1 MNYEQAK
8 QEFESIYGVNP
19 TAWDTCYSTPG
30 KPLSAYTI
38 FKTYEG
44 ANTFIHGKYDDEDEI
59 YTYDAYVGAVI
70 AVVKDTSGNN
80 GLYQVVFDSS
90 MNPSTYE
97 NKYKL
102 VKMLSEED
110 ASIGGQITVLLKNE
124 TGVAGRNGEPSVGW
138 STPGSEEPSN
148 DGKTTP
154 YIYFVGVD
162 SSTREQHPD
171 TLYFNDGIV
180 YDASGSNLFQN
191 SDERLKNIV
200 ANIEPDLDELRTI
213 DKVVFNWKQ
222 DKSRKNNIGVIAQTV
237 EKLYPELVINN
248 PDSGYKMVN
257 YAGLSVIALAAVD
270 KLYEKVKDLE
280 AEVTRLKNVK

>member
-1 MNYEQAK
+1 MSTYDK
-8 QEFESIYGVNP
+8 PFDEFDELFSGRNTSGYNLILETGTYP
-19 TAWDTCYSTPG
+19 IE
-30 KPLSAYTI
+30 AYRI
-38 FKTYEG
+38 FKSKEAADIIVAGDEG
-44 ANTFIHGKYDDEDEI
+44 SFDI
-59 YTYDAYVGAVI
+59 YPGAVVSVI
-70 AVVKDTSGNN
+70 KDANAENN
-80 GLYQVVFDSS
+80 GLYHVELADAT
-90 MNPSTYE
+90 NPGRG
-97 NKYKL
+97 YKL

>member
-1 MNYEQAK
+1 MTYEQAK

-44 ANTFIHGKYDDEDEI
+44 ANTFIHGQYDDEDEI

-70 AVVKDTSGNN
+70 AVVKDTSVNN
-80 GLYQVVFDSS
+80 GLYQVVLDSS
-90 MNPSTYE
+90 VNPTTYE

-110 ASIGGQITVLLKNE
+110 NVGGQITVLLKNE

-138 STPGSEEPSN
+138 STPGGEEPNN
-148 DGKTTP
+148 DSKTTP

-162 SSTREQHPD
+162 CSVREQHPD

-191 SDERLKNIV
+191 SDERLKNVV
-200 ANIEPDLDELRTI
+200 ANIEPNLDELRTI
-213 DKVVFNWKQ
+213 DKVMFNWKQ
-222 DKSRKNNIGVIAQTV
+222 DKSHKNNIGVIAQSV
-237 EKLYPELVINN
+237 EKLYPELVIEN

-270 KLYEKVKDLE
+270 QLYEKVQDLE
-280 AEVTRLKNVK
+280 AEITKLKSMK

>member
-1 MNYEQAK
+1 MSTYDK
-8 QEFESIYGVNP
+8 PFDEFDELFSGRNTSGYNLILETGTYP
-19 TAWDTCYSTPG
+19 IE
-30 KPLSAYTI
+30 AYRI
-38 FKTYEG
+38 FKSKEAADIIVAGDEG
-44 ANTFIHGKYDDEDEI
+44 SFDI
-59 YTYDAYVGAVI
+59 YPGAVVSVI
-70 AVVKDTSGNN
+70 KDASAENN
-80 GLYQVVFDSS
+80 GLYHVELADAT
-90 MNPSTYE
+90 NPGRG
-97 NKYKL
+97 YKL

-110 ASIGGQITVLLKNE
+110 TSIGGQITVLLKNE

>member
-1 MNYEQAK
+1 MTYEQAK

-44 ANTFIHGKYDDEDEI
+44 ANTFIHGQYDDEDEI

-70 AVVKDTSGNN
+70 AVVKDTSVNN
-80 GLYQVVFDSS
+80 GLYQVVLDSS
-90 MNPSTYE
+90 VNPTTYE

-110 ASIGGQITVLLKNE
+110 NVGGQITVLLKNE

-138 STPGSEEPSN
+138 STPGGGDPS
-148 DGKTTP
+148 GKTTP

-162 SSTREQHPD
+162 SSVREQHPD

-191 SDERLKNIV
+191 SDARLKNVV
-200 ANIEPDLDELRTI
+200 ANIEPNLDELRTI
-213 DKVVFNWKQ
+213 DKVMFNWKQ
-222 DKSRKNNIGVIAQTV
+222 DKSRKNNIGVIAQSV
-237 EKLYPELVINN
+237 EKLYPELVIEN

-270 KLYEKVKDLE
+270 KLYEKVQDLE

>member
-1 MNYEQAK
+1 MSTYDK
-8 QEFESIYGVNP
+8 PFDEFNELFSGRNTSGYNLILETGTYP
-19 TAWDTCYSTPG
+19 IE
-30 KPLSAYTI
+30 AYRI
-38 FKTYEG
+38 FKSKEAADIIVAGDEG
-44 ANTFIHGKYDDEDEI
+44 SFDI
-59 YTYDAYVGAVI
+59 YPGAVVSVI
-70 AVVKDTSGNN
+70 KDASAENN
-80 GLYQVVFDSS
+80 GLYHVELADAT
-90 MNPSTYE
+90 NPGRG
-97 NKYKL
+97 YKL

>member
-1 MNYEQAK
+1 MAM
-8 QEFESIYGVNP
+8 
-19 TAWDTCYSTPG
+19 
-30 KPLSAYTI
+30 
-38 FKTYEG
+38 
-44 ANTFIHGKYDDEDEI
+44 
-59 YTYDAYVGAVI
+59 TYDQALEQFENLFDGRDIRGITRIYESGVYPVEAYRIFQTKEAAEMLVAGDNGDYDVYPGAVI
-70 AVVKDTSGNN
+70 SVIKDASAENN
-80 GLYQVVFDSS
+80 GLYHVELADTT
-90 MNPSTYE
+90 NPGG
-97 NKYKL
+97 YKL

-148 DGKTTP
+148 SGKTTP

>member
-1 MNYEQAK
+1 MTYEQAK

-44 ANTFIHGKYDDEDEI
+44 ANTFIHGQYDDEDEI

-70 AVVKDTSGNN
+70 AVVKDTSANN
-80 GLYQVVFDSS
+80 GLYQVVLDSS
-90 MNPSTYE
+90 MNPTTYE

-110 ASIGGQITVLLKNE
+110 NVGGQITVLLKNE
-124 TGVAGRNGEPSVGW
+124 TGVAGRNGEPSSGW
-138 STPGSEEPSN
+138 STPGSGDS

-162 SSTREQHPD
+162 SSVREQHPD

-191 SDERLKNIV
+191 SDERLKNVV
-200 ANIEPDLDELRTI
+200 ANIEPNLDELRTI

-222 DKSRKNNIGVIAQTV
+222 DKSHKNNIGVIAQTV

-270 KLYEKVKDLE
+270 KLYEKVQDLE

>member
-1 MNYEQAK
+1 MTYTYEQAK

-44 ANTFIHGKYDDEDEI
+44 ANTFIHGQYDNEDGI
-59 YTYDAYVGAVI
+59 YTYDVYVGAVI
-70 AVVKDTSGNN
+70 AVVEDTSVNN
-80 GLYQVVFDSS
+80 GLYQVVLESS
-90 MNPSTYE
+90 MNPTTYE

-110 ASIGGQITVLLKNE
+110 NVSGQITVLLKNE
-124 TGVAGRNGEPSVGW
+124 TGVAGLNGESSIGW
-138 STPGSEEPSN
+138 NTPADKDVSINKG
-148 DGKTTP
+148 TP

-162 SSTREQHPD
+162 SNVKEQHPD
-171 TLYFNDGIV
+171 ILYFNDGIV
-180 YDASGSNLFQN
+180 YDASGSNWFQN
-191 SDERLKNIV
+191 SDERLKNVV
-200 ANIEPDLDELRTI
+200 ANIEPNLDELRTI

-222 DKSRKNNIGVIAQTV
+222 DESHKNNIGVIAQTV
-237 EKLYPELVINN
+237 EKLYPELVIEN

-270 KLYEKVKDLE
+270 KLYEKVQDLE
-280 AEVTRLKNVK
+280 AEVTRMKSME

>member
-1 MNYEQAK
+1 MSTYDK
-8 QEFESIYGVNP
+8 PFDEFDELFSGRNTSGYNLILETGTYP
-19 TAWDTCYSTPG
+19 IE
-30 KPLSAYTI
+30 AYRI
-38 FKTYEG
+38 FKSKEAADIIVAGDEG
-44 ANTFIHGKYDDEDEI
+44 SYDI
-59 YTYDAYVGAVI
+59 YPGAVVSVI
-70 AVVKDTSGNN
+70 KDASAENN
-80 GLYQVVFDSS
+80 GLYHVELADAT
-90 MNPSTYE
+90 NPGGG
-97 NKYKL
+97 YKL

-124 TGVAGRNGEPSVGW
+124 TGVAGRNGEPSSGW
-138 STPGSEEPSN
+138 STPGSGNP

-191 SDERLKNIV
+191 SDERLKNVV
-200 ANIEPDLDELRTI
+200 ANIEPDLDDLRTI

-270 KLYEKVKDLE
+270 KLYEKVQDLE
-280 AEVTRLKNVK
+280 AEVTRLKNMK